1 MLQQET
7 VLNSYYSENS
17 ENFCQENPNTI
28 LGKLLQNDPYSTL
41 QTQKNAWKEQINIL
55 QKELSGISIDRI
67 LFEYTIP
74 RMGRRVD
81 NIVFYKGVIY
91 VLEFKVGENK
101 YKNADLKQA
110 EGYALDLKYFQEAS
124 RNCKLVPILI
134 CTDAPDYKNRIE
146 IEGDVCKPLRT
157 NALNLQQ
164 VISQAANEFS
174 EPEIDSILWENSP
187 YNPTPTI
194 IEASQALYSKHSVEE
209 ITRHDSVGKT
219 FTKSSQAIDKII
231 TDSKKNSK
239 KSIIFLTGI
248 PGSGKTL
255 VGLDVASKYQNVES
269 KEHAVYVCGTSAL
282 IHVIQEALVR
292 DRYLS
297 LRGTKNQLTKEKI
310 RKEVEVLFQVILHY
324 RQSVITEN
332 RPPHERIVVFDEA
345 QRMWDKHEADKNIK
359 KLGLPPRGKSEPDLF
374 IENMDKID
382 GWAVIVCL
390 LGGGQEINKG
400 EDGLIEWLKS
410 VRINFPHWNVY
421 AAPEIRTK
429 DYLGDIPPETALDV
443 MNKTFIDELYLKI
456 STRSFR
462 AETFS
467 KMINH
472 LLDREIPQAK
482 EIIKEINEKG
492 EKERYHLLVSRDIQ
506 TAKEWVKN
514 RVRGNER
521 CGIFTTALSH
531 RLWPEGIV
539 KRGQRE
545 FNELGWWLDDDEYI
559 DSSLALE
566 IPCTEFFSQGLEL
579 DWAIFGWDACLRPNN
594 SNWDYLKFERSKWKK
609 INQEKKRKYL
619 KNAFRVLLTRAR
631 QGMIIFVPKGDQND
645 KSRLPE
651 FYDRIYDDLREIG
664 IKEI

>member
-1 MLQQET
+1 MMPR
-7 VLNSYYSENS
+7 SYYSENAQKFFQDDS
-17 ENFCQENPNTI
+17 NSI

-41 QTQKNAWKEQINIL
+41 QTQKNAWRVQIEIL
-55 QKELSGISIDRI
+55 QKELNNIPIDRI

-81 NIVFYKGVIY
+81 NVVFYKGVVY
-91 VLEFKVGENK
+91 LLEFKVGEYK

-110 EGYALDLKYFQEAS
+110 EGYALDLKYFQEGS

-134 CTDAPDYKNRIE
+134 CTEAADYQNRVE
-146 IEGDVCKPLRT
+146 LEGDVCRPLRA
-157 NALNLQQ
+157 NALNLQH
-164 VISQAANEFS
+164 VIVQAAKEFT
-174 EPEIDSILWENSP
+174 EPDIDSISWENSL

-194 IEASQALYSKHSVEE
+194 IEASQALYADHGVDE

-219 FTKSSQAIDKII
+219 FTQTSQAIDKII
-231 TDSKKNSK
+231 VESKRDSK

-255 VGLDVASKYQNVES
+255 VGLDIASRYQNVED
-269 KEHAVYVCGTSAL
+269 KEHSVYVCGTSAL

-292 DRYLS
+292 DRYSS
-297 LRGTKNQLTKEKI
+297 LKGTDDEETKENIK
-310 RKEVEVLFQVILHY
+310 KKVEVLFQIILHY
-324 RQSVITEN
+324 RKSIITEDD
-332 RPPHERIVVFDEA
+332 PPHERIVVFDEA
-345 QRMWDKHEADKNIK
+345 QRMWDQHEADKNIRL
-359 KLGLPPRGKSEPDLF
+359 LGLPPRGKSEPDLL
-374 IENMDKID
+374 IGHMDKLD
-382 GWAVIVCL
+382 EWAVILCL

-410 VRINFPHWNVY
+410 IKTNFPHWNVFVP
-421 AAPEIRTK
+421 PEISTK
-429 DYLGDIPPETALDV
+429 EYLGDISADTALDLV
-443 MNKTFIDELYLKI
+443 NKTFIDELHLKT
-456 STRSFR
+456 STRSFK
-462 AETFS
+462 AGNFS

-472 LLDREIPQAK
+472 LLDRETSHVK
-482 EIIKEINEKG
+482 EIVKEFNEKDDK
-492 EKERYHLLVSRDIQ
+492 EKYHLLITRDIQ
-506 TAKEWVKN
+506 TAKDWVKKK
-514 RVRGNER
+514 VRGNER

-545 FNELGWWLDDDEYI
+545 FNELGWWLDNEEHI

-579 DWAIFGWDACLRPNN
+579 DWSIFAWDACLRPNN
-594 SNWDYLKFERSKWKK
+594 SDWDYLRFERSKWKK
-609 INQEKKRKYL
+609 ITNETKRKYL

-631 QGMIIFVPKGDQND
+631 QGMIIFVPKGDEND

-651 FYDRIYDDLREIG
+651 FYDRIYNDLKEIG
-664 IKEI
+664 IREI

>member
-1 MLQQET
+1 MMPR
-7 VLNSYYSENS
+7 SYYSENAQKFFQDDS
-17 ENFCQENPNTI
+17 NSI

-41 QTQKNAWKEQINIL
+41 QTQKNAWRVQIEIL
-55 QKELSGISIDRI
+55 QKELNNIPIDRI

-81 NIVFYKGVIY
+81 NVVFYKGVVY
-91 VLEFKVGENK
+91 LLEFKVGEYN

-110 EGYALDLKYFQEAS
+110 EGYALDLKYFQEGS

-134 CTDAPDYKNRIE
+134 CTEAADYQNRVE
-146 IEGDVCKPLRT
+146 LEGDVCRPLRA
-157 NALNLQQ
+157 NALNLQH
-164 VISQAANEFS
+164 VILQAAKEFT
-174 EPEIDSILWENSP
+174 EPDIDSISWENSL

-194 IEASQALYSKHSVEE
+194 IEASQALYADHGVDE

-219 FTKSSQAIDKII
+219 FTQTSQAIDKII
-231 TDSKKNSK
+231 VESKRDSK

-255 VGLDVASKYQNVES
+255 VGLDVASRYQNVED
-269 KEHAVYVCGTSAL
+269 KEHSVYVCGTSAL

-292 DRYLS
+292 DRYSS
-297 LRGTKNQLTKEKI
+297 LKGTDDEETKENIK
-310 RKEVEVLFQVILHY
+310 KKVEVLFQIILHY
-324 RQSVITEN
+324 RKSIITEDD
-332 RPPHERIVVFDEA
+332 PPHERIVVFDEA
-345 QRMWDKHEADKNIK
+345 QRMWDQHEADKNIRL
-359 KLGLPPRGKSEPDLF
+359 LGLPPRGKSEPDLL
-374 IENMDKID
+374 IGHMDKLD
-382 GWAVIVCL
+382 EWAVILCL

-410 VRINFPHWNVY
+410 IKTNFPHWNVFVP
-421 AAPEIRTK
+421 PEISTK
-429 DYLGDIPPETALDV
+429 EYLGDISADTALDLV
-443 MNKTFIDELYLKI
+443 NKTFIDELHLKT
-456 STRSFR
+456 STRSFK
-462 AETFS
+462 AGNFS

-472 LLDREIPQAK
+472 LLDRETSQVK
-482 EIIKEINEKG
+482 EIVKEFNEKDDK
-492 EKERYHLLVSRDIQ
+492 EKYHLLITRDIQ
-506 TAKEWVKN
+506 TAKDWVKKK
-514 RVRGNER
+514 VRGNER

-545 FNELGWWLDDDEYI
+545 FNELGWWLDNEEHI

-579 DWAIFGWDACLRPNN
+579 DWSIFAWDACLRPNN
-594 SNWDYLKFERSKWKK
+594 SDWDYLRFERSKWKK
-609 INQEKKRKYL
+609 ITNETKRKYL

-631 QGMIIFVPKGDQND
+631 QGMIIFVPKGDEND

-651 FYDRIYDDLREIG
+651 FYDRIYNDLKEIG
-664 IKEI
+664 IREI